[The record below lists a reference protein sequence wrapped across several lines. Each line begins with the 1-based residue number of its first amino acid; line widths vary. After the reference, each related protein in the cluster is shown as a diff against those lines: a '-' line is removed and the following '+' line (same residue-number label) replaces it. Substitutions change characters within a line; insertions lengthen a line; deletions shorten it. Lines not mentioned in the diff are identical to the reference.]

1 MTYKFKDNGG
11 IFMPNN
17 SFKCSI
23 LEKEILDI
31 ENEIKELQNELF
43 AISTAD
49 TTEITRKINSL
60 RIELRVK
67 NSELTKCRP

>member
-1 MTYKFKDNGG
+1 
-11 IFMPNN
+11 MPDN

-31 ENEIKELQNELF
+31 EDEIKKLQNDLF
-43 AISTAD
+43 AVGTTD

-60 RIELRVK
+60 RVELRVK